1 MALSEEF
8 KQRGLCTKYTNLQH
22 HERLSLAVFFIE
34 NLLPTIRYT
43 SLPSPSST
51 LHFCLLMKFA
61 CVLLCL
67 KLCSRCCSIK
77 KYRIKPSY
85 WTTMKLSTA
94 LVLLATGTTNAFVVV
109 PSSTSISSSTALKAE
124 IRPPTPKNEVL
135 EFGWDGTT
143 ALGGAVDNSQPARM
157 LDEIRASGE
166 TQNSACDLFNANLGE
181 WMYMYSERVMHNMY
195 VL

>member
-1 MALSEEF
+1 
-8 KQRGLCTKYTNLQH
+8 
-22 HERLSLAVFFIE
+22 
-34 NLLPTIRYT
+34 
-43 SLPSPSST
+43 
-51 LHFCLLMKFA
+51 
-61 CVLLCL
+61 
-67 KLCSRCCSIK
+67 
-77 KYRIKPSY
+77 
-85 WTTMKLSTA
+85 MKLSTA

-109 PSSTSISSSTALKAE
+109 PSSTYISSSTALNAE

-181 WMYMYSERVMHNMY
+181 WMYRCTVSV
-195 VL
+195 